1 MTSSDQLFRSIYE
14 RYYPYLL
21 KKARILG
28 VDEKDAE
35 DLVQETFVAYYRN
48 YPLTWQEYQIH
59 GALEQILRNRS
70 IDYHRKRNRHPQDLF
85 NPQEAEETGF
95 AMDKLTEQ
103 DDALAILLEN
113 EKYQVVW
120 DGLNKMR
127 KDWAQ
132 VFILHFIR
140 GIPMKEVG
148 ELLGT
153 TEAACRVRVT
163 RGRKFLREHLRKNS

>member
-1 MTSSDQLFRSIYE
+1 MTSSDKLFRSIYE

-21 KKARILG
+21 KKAISLG

-35 DLVQETFVAYYRN
+35 DLVQETFVSYYRN
-48 YPLTWQEYQIH
+48 YPLTWEDCQIH
-59 GALEQILRNRS
+59 GAMVRILKNRA
-70 IDYHRKRNRHPQDLF
+70 IDYLRKRSRHPQELF
-85 NPQEAEETGF
+85 NPLEADKMTY
-95 AMDKLTEQ
+95 AMHRLTEQ
-103 DDALAILLEN
+103 DALTTLLEH
-113 EKYQVVW
+113 EKFEVIGE
-120 DGLNKMR
+120 GLNKMR
-127 KDWAQ
+127 KEWSQ
-132 VFILHFIR
+132 VFIMHFIQ